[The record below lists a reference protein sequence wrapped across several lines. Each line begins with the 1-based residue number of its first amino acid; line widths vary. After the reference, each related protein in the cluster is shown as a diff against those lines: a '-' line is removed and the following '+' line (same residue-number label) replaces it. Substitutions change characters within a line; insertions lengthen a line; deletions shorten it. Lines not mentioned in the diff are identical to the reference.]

1 MVKSDQVRI
10 ESKGGVWV
18 GHGQQWTAVT
28 KPIRQ
33 AGKFSCG
40 IPGRKSRAVYSSV
53 ASGEYKTVQG
63 SKQYGA
69 AVAANPEAQIR
80 NTHETTTSSYVVEVC
95 R

>member
-1 MVKSDQVRI
+1 MRLDGFGNNLWLDS
-10 ESKGGVWV
+10 S
-18 GHGQQWTAVT
+18 GQQWAAVT

-40 IPGRKSRAVYSSV
+40 IPGRESRAVYSSV
-53 ASGEYKTVQG
+53 ASGEDKTVKG